1 MNKKAQGGPIAFI
14 FLVLVFI
21 ILWFVWIG
29 HWIADV
35 GRQAIIDGSL
45 TGIEAFFYA
54 NLNLWVMIGLI
65 LGTVGYM
72 WLSSG

>member
-14 FLVLVFI
+14 FFVLVFL

-29 HWIADV
+29 KWLAEV
-35 GRQAIIDGSL
+35 GQTAITEASL
-45 TGIEAFFYA
+45 TGIEAFVYG
-54 NLNLWVMIGLI
+54 NLNLFVLIGLT

-72 WLSSG
+72 YFASR